1 MCGRW
6 KCFPNE
12 VALHWFH
19 VILNNFG
26 IICPQRR
33 GKNDFIAI
41 SMVLGPKKCCKIFF
55 HEWKFNFW
63 RKFAYL
69 FQVFNLLPWKLLQ
82 KDAKKNLQHFWES
95 RAEFWSPGLSY
106 GNNTWNTSPQKHCK
120 IIFLLPFEAFFVKKT
135 VFLSKKDENSILQH
149 FYEDCSAQYCCPG
162 PSKFNFHPHLPLQH
176 LLRPPGNEKKYF
188 FVCSVRNKIK
198 KENPTNI

>member
-1 MCGRW
+1 MKLLFIDFTLFWTTLGLFVLSDAGKMILSPFPWCW
-6 KCFPNE
+6 APKNAAKSFFTNENSISEENLLICF
-12 VALHWFH
+12 
-19 VILNNFG
+19 
-26 IICPQRR
+26 
-33 GKNDFIAI
+33 KN
-41 SMVLGPKKCCKIFF
+41 SIFF
-55 HEWKFNFW
+55 RESYFK
-63 RKFAYL
+63 RM
-69 FQVFNLLPWKLLQ
+69 P
-82 KDAKKNLQHFWES
+82 KKNLQHFWES